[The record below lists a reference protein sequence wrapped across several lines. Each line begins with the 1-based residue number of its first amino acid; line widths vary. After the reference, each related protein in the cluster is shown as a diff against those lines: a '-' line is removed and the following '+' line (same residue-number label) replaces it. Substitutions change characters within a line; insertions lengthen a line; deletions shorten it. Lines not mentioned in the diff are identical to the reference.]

1 MLYSLTREQIEQF
14 VCLNFPTS
22 NNEAE
27 YEAMIDGLNLALVLA
42 TAKVEIISDSQL
54 VVGQIQYEYRTKDEC
69 MAYYLAMVHTRIPRE
84 GNGKTDA
91 LAEVTAVLPTNESII
106 LLVYVKATFSIAPKQ
121 VNDIIQTDLG
131 WMQSIIDYLHTG
143 EVLED
148 RKQTHKLCIQATR
161 FTLINNQLYRWSF
174 GGPYLKCLT
183 DLEAQYVLV
192 ELHEGIYDN
201 HLRGRMLT
209 HRAYSQGYYWTIMKS
224 DAKSYVKKM

>member
-1 MLYSLTREQIEQF
+1 
-14 VCLNFPTS
+14 
-22 NNEAE
+22 
-27 YEAMIDGLNLALVLA
+27 
-42 TAKVEIISDSQL
+42 
-54 VVGQIQYEYRTKDEC
+54 
-69 MAYYLAMVHTRIPRE
+69 
-84 GNGKTDA
+84 
-91 LAEVTAVLPTNESII
+91 
-106 LLVYVKATFSIAPKQ
+106 
-121 VNDIIQTDLG
+121 
-131 WMQSIIDYLHTG
+131 MQSIIDYLHTG

-192 ELHEGIYDN
+192 KLHEGIYDN

-209 HRAYSQGYYWTIMKS
+209 HQAYSQGYHWTIMKS